1 MFKVIGSAFN
11 KRGITF
17 DYLQCYSEYKRN
29 FPVDVASEANAV
41 QALINAGVPDEI
53 AYNYLSFVD
62 DIGYLM
68 ELKEKKKQDAI
79 DIFSQDEKDDDT
91 QTDDVEV
98 DDGDNES

>member
-11 KRGITF
+11 KRGIVF

-62 DIGYLM
+62 DIDYLM
-68 ELKEKKKQDAI
+68 ELKEKKKQDAV
-79 DIFSQDEKDDDT
+79 DMFTHDDDKDENS
-91 QTDDVEV
+91 DDLE
-98 DDGDNES
+98 GDNGDDES

>member
-1 MFKVIGSAFN
+1 MIGSAFN
-11 KRGITF
+11 KRGIAF

-62 DIGYLM
+62 DINYLM
-68 ELKEKKKQDAI
+68 ELKEKKKQDAV
-79 DIFSQDEKDDDT
+79 DMFTPDDDKDEDENA
-91 QTDDVEV
+91 DDLEG
-98 DDGDNES
+98 DNGDNES